1 MGGWELTRLAYFAR
15 KEFCAM
21 TEDEL
26 VDADL
31 ADLYGAYLI
40 FRQSDQGVEGF
51 RKYMRHAFNPEE
63 TGFDQAVSN
72 IIAEF
77 ARVAAGE
84 TTAIH

>member
-1 MGGWELTRLAYFAR
+1 
-15 KEFCAM
+15 M
-21 TEDEL
+21 TGDEL

-40 FRQSDQGVEGF
+40 FRESDQGVEGF
-51 RKYMRHAFNPEE
+51 RKYMRQVFDPKEPD
-63 TGFDQAVSN
+63 FDQAVSN

-84 TTAIH
+84 TKAIH

>member
-1 MGGWELTRLAYFAR
+1 
-15 KEFCAM
+15 M

-26 VDADL
+26 VDAEL

-40 FRQSDQGVEGF
+40 FRESDQGVEGF
-51 RKYMRHAFNPEE
+51 RKYMQHLFDPKEPAL
-63 TGFDQAVSN
+63 DQAVSN
-72 IIAEF
+72 IIAQF

>member
-1 MGGWELTRLAYFAR
+1 
-15 KEFCAM
+15 M

-26 VDADL
+26 VDAEL
-31 ADLYGAYLI
+31 VDLYGAYLI
-40 FRQSDQGVEGF
+40 FRESDLGVEGF
-51 RKYMRHAFNPEE
+51 RKYMRHLFDPKEPDL
-63 TGFDQAVSN
+63 DQAVSN